1 MYAVRYLHDMLQAN
15 YRSPGLKRLQCRH
28 WVKKHCFRLVTCLY
42 RHELIP
48 SHIPLCSH
56 VERGAT
62 CPRQLSHD
70 CLFTHKSSSSPDVPT
85 QPIASNTAALCSELE
100 ALTKE
105 LACNVN
111 PFDRNG
117 QRSTLESIIYTDE
130 DIRDLESGRLSFNLA
145 QMDYPARQVPT
156 SQSASSSGTHY

>member
-1 MYAVRYLHDMLQAN
+1 MLQAN
-15 YRSPGLKRLQCRH
+15 YRAPGLKRLQCRH

-56 VERGAT
+56 VERGTT
-62 CPRQLSHD
+62 CPREMCND
-70 CLFTHKSSSSPDVPT
+70 CLFLHKNSSSPDVPT
-85 QPIASNTAALCSELE
+85 QPIGSNTAALFSELE

-117 QRSTLESIIYTDE
+117 HKPTLKSIIYTDE
-130 DIRDLESGRLSFNLA
+130 DIKDLESGRLTFNLA
-145 QMDYPARQVPT
+145 QIDYPACQGPT
-156 SQSASSSGTHY
+156 SQSVSSSGSHY